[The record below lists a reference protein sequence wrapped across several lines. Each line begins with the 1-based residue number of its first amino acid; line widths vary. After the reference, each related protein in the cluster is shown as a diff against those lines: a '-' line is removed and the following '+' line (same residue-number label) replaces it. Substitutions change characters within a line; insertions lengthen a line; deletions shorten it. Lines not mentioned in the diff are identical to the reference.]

1 MDHNPDRIAVWPGYF
16 DAKVSRRSG
25 RRVPRDSSVLK
36 PDLEGLFIASRA
48 LGLRKVKREERV
60 SHPNRPHAKE
70 GRLWVSKK
78 GAKESIGAGSK
89 EEILQLIGGQ
99 WRQMQKDQRNDEKE
113 AQKRGPKVGDKRA
126 RSQRKGAQTRQE
138 QHKLVLSAVRSKG
151 VAADYSA
158 SQVSTNPGSIS
169 PAFPK

>member
-25 RRVPRDSSVLK
+25 RRVPRDSSVIK

-78 GAKESIGAGSK
+78 GAQESIGAGSK

-113 AQKRGPKVGDKRA
+113 AQKRGPKVCLLY
-126 RSQRKGAQTRQE
+126 T
-138 QHKLVLSAVRSKG
+138 
-151 VAADYSA
+151 
-158 SQVSTNPGSIS
+158 S
-169 PAFPK
+169 PSPRDRG